1 VGKRVHQRCNK
12 DDFQDGYYFS
22 KKPKIDGTPHPE
34 NIKKKVIRF
43 GNCLWALKAQS
54 AP

>member
-1 VGKRVHQRCNK
+1 MSSTSLGFNTSVGMVLSVLEELYK
-12 DDFQDGYYFS
+12 S
-22 KKPKIDGTPHPE
+22 ILPLPE